1 MSSDIDER
9 VKRFVSTNALRF
21 KTVHH
26 GDRPPKSWSPA
37 LSVAVSQPS
46 TPAAGSRHLRTR
58 SLPRTRTLAL
68 GKPAPSYSSKRP
80 THCVGSPKVNARGVP
95 DTATGDESSPPPRRN
110 LSLDKKRVRPPQG
123 RSAPQSPG
131 GWVDRAVLA
140 GGGRRVPAAL
150 TPSVMAKPA
159 PAPVVL
165 KTTHTPKF
173 LAPALKI
180 SEPNKLVVDTS
191 HHTLASS
198 SRSLHSP
205 LPPLHRHPAISP
217 LSTHSSDEELSPLSP
232 LEFSIDDKDE
242 WEEASPSP
250 IRYAIPDEWGEPG
263 HDADDD
269 DSDSDRRMG
278 RRPVRPRGRTKTISS
293 SALGEERRGR
303 RHASET
309 RLSWKRDEVL
319 DISGPPGR
327 RSHSPDDDREDE
339 EEEKKPFMWVSRIP
353 PMPYDPPP
361 STPTKTK
368 RRFI

>member
-26 GDRPPKSWSPA
+26 GDRPPKSSSPA
-37 LSVAVSQPS
+37 LSVAFSQPS

-58 SLPRTRTLAL
+58 SLPRTRTTLAL

-80 THCVGSPKVNARGVP
+80 THSVGSPKVNARGIP
-95 DTATGDESSPPPRRN
+95 DTATGDESSPPRRRN

-150 TPSVMAKPA
+150 TPSALAKPT
-159 PAPVVL
+159 PAPVII
-165 KTTHTPKF
+165 KTIPTPKF
-173 LAPALKI
+173 LAPALKL
-180 SEPNKLVVDTS
+180 SEPKRLALDTS
-191 HHTLASS
+191 HQTLAST
-198 SRSLHSP
+198 SRPPHSP

-217 LSTHSSDEELSPLSP
+217 LSAHSSDEELSPLSP
-232 LEFSIDDKDE
+232 LEFSIDDRDE
-242 WEEASPSP
+242 WEEPSPSP

-278 RRPVRPRGRTKTISS
+278 GRPIRPRGRTKTISS
-293 SALGEERRGR
+293 SALGDERRGR
-303 RHASET
+303 RHVSET

-319 DISGPPGR
+319 DISGPPGP
-327 RSHSPDDDREDE
+327 RSNSPGDDRDE
-339 EEEKKPFMWVSRIP
+339 QEEKKPFMWVSRIP
-353 PMPYDPPP
+353 PIPYDPPP
-361 STPTKTK
+361 SPSTKTK
-368 RRFI
+368 RKFI